1 MDGVKMGKMKPLARF
16 PIITTNR
23 VEEAEFR
30 LSQSITDLQITR
42 VDDRRCFQ
50 LKMNAVNFGWA
61 SLIYNR
67 FGTETKLKTGMDIDY
82 AIFVAG
88 AGVPSTFYVDNEP
101 HLVSPQKG
109 VIVAPAK
116 QVQIGRPRNSELI
129 ILRVALSDLWGHYE
143 KLTNRHHRG
152 SLIFDRTVNVF
163 KGPGAMLKGLMNYLA
178 DGLNYDD
185 SMLKIPSLRKS
196 YDDMLMTALLSLPH
210 NKRDELYKDH
220 SNMIAPG
227 LVHRAEDYMKAHLR
241 EPVNISDL
249 IRICDCSRSVLFSA
263 FRNARGYTPME
274 FLTEQRLHN
283 AREQI
288 LKSNYDASI
297 ASIAWDCGFI
307 SHSWFSQVYR
317 KRFGER
323 PSETLRK
330 GR

>member
-1 MDGVKMGKMKPLARF
+1 MGKIKPLARF

-50 LKMNAVNFGWA
+50 LEMNAVNFGRT

-67 FGTETKLKTGMDIDY
+67 FGTKTKIKTGMDIDY
-82 AIFVAG
+82 AIFVTG
-88 AGVPSTFYVDNEP
+88 AGVPSKFNVDNEP
-101 HLVSPQKG
+101 HLISPQKAA
-109 VIVAPAK
+109 IVAPAK
-116 QVQIGRPRNSELI
+116 QVQIERPRNSELI
-129 ILRVALSDLWGHYE
+129 ILRVALSDLWGHFE

-196 YDDMLMTALLSLPH
+196 YDDMLMTSLLSLPH

-297 ASIAWDCGFI
+297 ASIALDFGFI
-307 SHSWFSQVYR
+307 SHSWFTQVYR
-317 KRFGER
+317 KRFGES